1 MKKYQIMAECIA
13 GALAKKDLQRLVG
26 ALTKMGSDDDG
37 NCDFVADTLRNGY
50 YNWTGENL
58 EQITMKKSQAQAK
71 ARKYSRQYM
80 TFWYVREVSPGQFAP
95 WAHHSDD
102 ERTVATF
109 YCGDEWKWSSRNL
122 KSNMLRNAQA
132 EVETKVEGE

>member
-13 GALAKKDLQRLVG
+13 GALAKKDLQRLV
-26 ALTKMGSDDDG
+26 ALTKMGSDG

-58 EQITMKKSQAQAK
+58 DTGDTMPKAQARAK
-71 ARKYSRQYM
+71 ARRYSRQYA
-80 TFWYVREVSPGQFAP
+80 TFWYVREVTPGVFQP
-95 WAHHSDD
+95 YAHNSDD

-109 YCGDEWKWSSRNL
+109 YCGKEWKWSSRNL
-122 KSNMLRNAQA
+122 KSNMLRNAQSIPSA
-132 EVETKVEGE
+132 TP

>member
-1 MKKYQIMAECIA
+1 MKKYQIMGDLIA
-13 GALAKKDLQRLVG
+13 GALAKKDLLKLVG

-109 YCGDEWKWSSRNL
+109 YCGKEWKWSSRNL

>member
-1 MKKYQIMAECIA
+1 MKKYQIMGDLIA
-13 GALAKKDLQRLVG
+13 GALAKKDLQKLVET
-26 ALTKMGSDDDG
+26 LTKMGKNSDDDG
-37 NCDFVADTLRNGY
+37 NCDFVADQLRAGY

-58 EQITMKKSQAQAK
+58 EQIMNTMPKSQARAK
-71 ARKYSRQYM
+71 ARKYSRQYT

-109 YCGDEWKWSSRNL
+109 YCGDEWKL
-122 KSNMLRNAQA
+122 EA
-132 EVETKVEGE
+132 

>member
-1 MKKYQIMAECIA
+1 MKKYQIFANLIA

-26 ALTKMGSDDDG
+26 ALTKMGKNSDDDG

-58 EQITMKKSQAQAK
+58 DTGDTMPKAQARAK
-71 ARKYSRQYM
+71 ARRYSRQYA

-109 YCGDEWKWSSRNL
+109 YCGKEWKWSSRNL
-122 KSNMLRNAQA
+122 KSNMLRNAQSIPSA
-132 EVETKVEGE
+132 TP

>member
-1 MKKYQIMAECIA
+1 MKKYQIMGDLIA

-58 EQITMKKSQAQAK
+58 EQRENAMPKSQARAK

-80 TFWYVREVSPGQFAP
+80 TFWYVREVTPGVFQP
-95 WAHHSDD
+95 YAHHSDD

-109 YCGDEWKWSSRNL
+109 YCGKEWKWSS
-122 KSNMLRNAQA
+122 
-132 EVETKVEGE
+132 

>member
-13 GALAKKDLQRLVG
+13 GALSKRDLLKLVG

-37 NCDFVADTLRNGY
+37 NCDFVADQLREGY

-58 EQITMKKSQAQAK
+58 DTGDTMPRAQARAK

-80 TFWYVREVSPGQFAP
+80 TFWYVREVTPGVFQP
-95 WAHHSDD
+95 YAHHSDD
-102 ERTVATF
+102 ERTVTTF
-109 YCGDEWKWSSRNL
+109 YCGKEWKWSSRNL
-122 KSNMLRNAQA
+122 KSIPSA
-132 EVETKVEGE
+132 TP

>member
-58 EQITMKKSQAQAK
+58 EQITMNTMPKSQARAK
-71 ARKYSRQYM
+71 ARKYSRQYA
-80 TFWYVREVSPGQFAP
+80 TFWYVREVSLGQFAP
-95 WAHHSDD
+95 WEHHSDD

-109 YCGDEWKWSSRNL
+109 YCGDEWKL
-122 KSNMLRNAQA
+122 EA
-132 EVETKVEGE
+132 